1 MEESGKNLGI
11 EGVLYIDLDFD
22 VCLRLS
28 LNWKPPA
35 HCGLSQV
42 YIFIYM
48 LNDSV
53 FQDLIQILDAE
64 IV

>member
-1 MEESGKNLGI
+1 MEESGKNQGI
-11 EGVLYIDLDFD
+11 EGVLYIDLDFNS
-22 VCLRLS
+22 VCLRPT

-42 YIFIYM
+42 YIYM
-48 LNDSV
+48 LIDSII
-53 FQDLIQILDAE
+53 QDLVQILNVE